1 MTSTVTEIQPEPKS
15 ARPTRLSR
23 KALRVFLLLA
33 LILAAVI
40 VLGTTI
46 PNFLSVNNLINIVR
60 QSSVTEIAVFGATF
74 VVVAGEIDL
83 SVGAAVVLSDVMVAW
98 TSQQGFSMLG
108 MILLALATGLI
119 IGTLNGWLILKLKVP
134 SFLATLGTLLVGSGL
149 ALTISLNAIPVT
161 NHAFVRIFESTPGG
175 VPVPVIITIGIFVIS
190 LIFFNFTR
198 FGIWTRAV
206 GSSEVAARLG
216 GLNAGR
222 HKYIVLVMGSM
233 FAAIAGIVLAGQT
246 DMGIANSE
254 VGLELVVI
262 AAVILGGGRLG
273 GGAGSLVGSALGAL
287 FLTLIFVGLSMGG
300 LPGPYQDIARG
311 LAIGVAILLMKL

>member
-1 MTSTVTEIQPEPKS
+1 MRSSIWRPE
-15 ARPTRLSR
+15 A
-23 KALRVFLLLA
+23 
-33 LILAAVI
+33 
-40 VLGTTI
+40 
-46 PNFLSVNNLINIVR
+46 VNNLINIVR

-74 VVVAGEIDL
+74 VIVTGEIDL

-98 TSQQGFSMLG
+98 TSQQGISIAG

-119 IGTLNGWLILKLKVP
+119 IGTLNGWPVLKLKVP
-134 SFLATLGTLLVGSGL
+134 SFLATLGTLSVASGL

-161 NHAFVRIFESTPGG
+161 NHAFVRFFESTPGG
-175 VPVPVIITIGIFVIS
+175 VPVPVLIALGFFMFS
-190 LIFFNFTR
+190 LFLFNFTR

-206 GSSEVAARLG
+206 GSSEAGARLG

-222 HKYIVLVMGSM
+222 HKYIVLLLGSV

-246 DMGIANSE
+246 DFGIANSE

-273 GGAGSLVGSALGAL
+273 GGGGGSLTGSALGAF
-287 FLTLIFVGLSMGG
+287 FLTLLFVGLSMAG

-311 LAIGVAILLMKL
+311 AGHRRRHPPDEIIGA